1 MSCMSCK
8 DSVLPCVRHIY
19 SQVVRGGEHH
29 HRDLQGGPSGGGGG
43 PDYKRVFSGESRPS
57 LFEIAGV
64 PVAPAAAAAAGR
76 YPLSDYRPQMT
87 DGGRIL
93 GHPAGMLNS
102 REYCT

>member
-1 MSCMSCK
+1 M
-8 DSVLPCVRHIY
+8 
-19 SQVVRGGEHH
+19 RGGEHH
-29 HRDLQGGPSGGGGG
+29 HRDLQGGPSGTGGG

-64 PVAPAAAAAAGR
+64 PVAAPAAGPVAAGR

-93 GHPAGMLNS
+93 GHPSGMLNS
-102 REYCT
+102 RE